1 MLRQKHD
8 KADGAKASSCEDSNS
23 VFVAALCNNHGLLLA
38 RSKQSLAAS
47 FDTPTDIDDDT
58 ELAAAAVLAESSS
71 SSETERICCEC
82 GDTWRFEAKER
93 EHFAAKGYHEPR
105 RCGKCRRLQR
115 QSLRESLLSSA
126 STEAGRSCTAF
137 GCRINGIASRF
148 EAAPQSAGASCT
160 RRHHVY
166 RGTNSKGIGF
176 IYEGEV
182 SASGRHEGFGSQV
195 TACNLLHIF
204 ALSLMSA
211 SSLSL

>member
-1 MLRQKHD
+1 M
-8 KADGAKASSCEDSNS
+8 
-23 VFVAALCNNHGLLLA
+23 
-38 RSKQSLAAS
+38 
-47 FDTPTDIDDDT
+47 
-58 ELAAAAVLAESSS
+58 AAARLRAERQAPHTLQAQSSS
-71 SSETERICCEC
+71 SSESQRICCEC
-82 GDTWRFEAKER
+82 GDKWSFEAKER

-115 QSLRESLLSSA
+115 QSVRETLLSSA
-126 STEAGRSCTAF
+126 STEAGRNCTAF
-137 GCRINGIASRF
+137 GGRINGIASTF
-148 EAAPQSAGASCT
+148 EAAPESAVAS